1 MRRTFLIVA
10 TALLSATSVDAA
22 RLTVTRGDALVSHGD
37 GYESVRG
44 GADLSPGDT
53 VVARAGSAAK
63 VTFAN
68 GCTVHL
74 GMGIVFSVPA
84 EAPCAASTASATPSN
99 VSDGVSET
107 SAAPTQDWA
116 SVTQT
121 TVAPETSQFNVMP
134 YLLGVAAI
142 GGISAAALALN
153 GGGGG
158 GSPPASP

>member
-1 MRRTFLIVA
+1 MTRTFLIVA
-10 TALLSATSVDAA
+10 TALLPATSVDAA

-53 VVARAGSAAK
+53 VVARAGTAAK

-84 EAPCAASTASATPSN
+84 EAPCGAASTASATPSN

-107 SAAPTQDWA
+107 SAAPTQDWSA
-116 SVTQT
+116 VTQT

-134 YLLGVAAI
+134 YLLGAAAI

-153 GGGGG
+153 GGGG
-158 GSPPASP
+158 SPPASP

>member
-1 MRRTFLIVA
+1 MTRTFLIVA

-37 GYESVRG
+37 GYVSVRG

-84 EAPCAASTASATPSN
+84 KAPCGAGSAASATPSN
-99 VSDGVSET
+99 VSGGVSET
-107 SAAPTQDWA
+107 AAVPTQDWSA
-116 SVTQT
+116 VTQT
-121 TVAPETSQFNVMP
+121 TVAPVTSQFNVMP
-134 YLLGVAAI
+134 YLLGTAAI

-153 GGGGG
+153 GGGG
-158 GSPPASP
+158 SQPASP

>member
-1 MRRTFLIVA
+1 MTRTFLIVA

-84 EAPCAASTASATPSN
+84 KAPCDGAGAASATPSN

-107 SAAPTQDWA
+107 SAAPTQDWSA
-116 SVTQT
+116 VTQT

-134 YLLGVAAI
+134 YLLGAAAI

-153 GGGGG
+153 GGGG
-158 GSPPASP
+158 SPPASP